1 MESHTPFVKHPT
13 GKKKKKRIP
22 VLHKKKNK
30 KNPEAFLYP

>member
-13 GKKKKKRIP
+13 GKKKKRIP
-22 VLHKKKNK
+22 VLHTKKNK